1 MEARAVWKYARITPR
16 KARMLANQLR
26 GKDLAQAE
34 EVMQLVP
41 RKSSGMWQKVI
52 DSAVANLAVVKGEG
66 DLDPDVVYIKEI
78 WADKGPVWKRWLPR
92 AMGRAT
98 RIDKHTSHLT
108 VIVAER

>member
-16 KARMLANQLR
+16 KARMLANLLR
-26 GKDLAQAE
+26 GKDLA
-34 EVMQLVP
+34 EVHEVLQLVP
-41 RKSSGMWQKVI
+41 RKASGMWLKVV

-66 DLDPDVVYIKEI
+66 DVDPDVVYIKEI
-78 WADKGPVWKRWLPR
+78 KADKGPVWKRWLPR

-108 VIVAER
+108 VTVAER